1 MLKNRTSIG
10 VDIGVRTLRAV
21 ALSHEGNAF
30 RLRAMVETVR
40 TPNHP
45 VPTRHDVERLLHAL
59 ERQGIDA
66 RRISLAVPPDRL
78 ASAIVELPPRS
89 SGAPIETLA
98 QAELTKG
105 APGGLEVFI
114 WDLPPGRR
122 ARASEYF
129 AIGLQHEAANELL
142 LPFTQCGLDVD
153 HLEPEA
159 TALQRITGQNN
170 RVVFMAGA
178 RNIGIYA
185 FDTSSTL
192 FMRTIELAGESVESD
207 RVHTSLVGTIDYLA
221 ERFPMLEEASVI
233 VLGEPK
239 ASDRLSASLLL
250 EYETT
255 VVRELRVDIRSTG
268 WLADFDLDT
277 RWATAIGLAAGQSS
291 LEVAA

>member
-45 VPTRHDVERLLHAL
+45 VPTRQDVERLLHAL